1 MEMDHELDNN
11 GQEPESPQPAIVP
24 TPSFSHIRFALLNVL
39 VLFATYHMAGALLGI
54 ALDRLGISGGEVW
67 MQGTAQVLFLLIP
80 AIVLMRYSPL
90 GIRGLMR
97 TEGTVAPRQ
106 WILGL
111 AGVFAILIFNYGW
124 VSVQEWLIPH
134 QWMQFYHGFQEQVD
148 QMYANLL
155 VGESIAGVVLAFII
169 GAIIPAFSEEVLF
182 RGLMQRSLEEEWS
195 PSVAILTTGFIFG
208 AIHLVPTSVVPLALI
223 GIYLGFLAWYTRS
236 LALPMLV
243 HFFNN
248 AISITALNITGHE
261 PASTAEVLL
270 PLWQA
275 ILVALVGLVS
285 LLYIVRAIF
294 LTPRLLRQSSLSNDV
309 IPYTPGS

>member
-1 MEMDHELDNN
+1 MEMDHELENN
-11 GQEPESPQPAIVP
+11 GQEPEPSHPAIVP
-24 TPSFSHIRFALLNVL
+24 TPSFSHVRFALLNVL
-39 VLFATYHMAGALLGI
+39 VLFATYHMAGALLGL
-54 ALDRLGISGGEVW
+54 ALNRLGISGAEVW
-67 MQGTAQVLFLLIP
+67 MQGTAQILFLLIP

-97 TEGTVAPRQ
+97 MEGTVTLKQ
-106 WILGL
+106 WALGL
-111 AGVFAILIFNYGW
+111 AGVFAIMIFNHGW
-124 VSVQEWLIPH
+124 ISLQEWLIPH
-134 QWMQFYHGFQEQVD
+134 QWMQFYHGFQEQAD
-148 QMYANLL
+148 QMYSNLL
-155 VGESIAGVVLAFII
+155 VGHSIAGVVLAFII
-169 GAIIPAFSEEVLF
+169 GAVIPAFSEEVLF

-248 AISITALNITGHE
+248 AISITALNITGQE
-261 PASTAEVLL
+261 PASTAEVIL
-270 PLWQA
+270 PPWQA
-275 ILVALVGLVS
+275 ALVALVGLVG

-294 LTPRLLRQSSLSNDV
+294 LTPRLLRQPSLSNDV
-309 IPYTPGS
+309 IPYNPGS